1 MGSTAMM
8 FRQMGGVNLDIDAT
22 FFIQL
27 AFIILTMFVLR
38 KLVFKPYLRVAAIRD
53 DLTTKTVERAEETS
67 RRAQALAEEFE
78 KNLLDAKQ
86 EAMALKT
93 SLRAEGIA
101 TKTELVDAANA
112 EAQALLTT
120 SRDTLSSQVDSV
132 RQASQGLVDELAGLI
147 VKKVLNRGVEPFAGA
162 SDSPPSAED
171 EVQV

>member
-1 MGSTAMM
+1 MRSTTMM

-27 AFIILTMFVLR
+27 ALIILTMFVLR

-53 DLTTKTVERAEETS
+53 DLTTKTIERAEETS
-67 RRAQALAEEFE
+67 VRAQSLADEFE
-78 KNLLDAKQ
+78 QKLLEAKQ
-86 EAMALKT
+86 DALALKT

-112 EAQALLTT
+112 EAQTL
-120 SRDTLSSQVDSV
+120 LSSSRSTLASEVDGV
-132 RQASQGLVDELAGLI
+132 RKASQGLVDELSGLI

-162 SDSPPSAED
+162 SEAATSVED

>member
-78 KNLLDAKQ
+78 KKLLDAKQ
-86 EAMALKT
+86 EALALKT

-132 RQASQGLVDELAGLI
+132 RQASQGLVDELAALI
-147 VKKVLNRGVEPFAGA
+147 VKKVLNRRVEPFAGA
-162 SDSPPSAED
+162 SDSPPSVEG

>member
-1 MGSTAMM
+1 MM

-27 AFIILTMFVLR
+27 AFIILTMIVLR

-53 DLTTKTVERAEETS
+53 DLTTKTIERAEETS
-67 RRAQALAEEFE
+67 LRAQSLADEFE
-78 KNLLDAKQ
+78 KKLFEAKQ
-86 EAMALKT
+86 EALALKT

-101 TKTELVDAANA
+101 TKTEFVDAANA
-112 EAQALLTT
+112 DAQALLTT
-120 SRDTLSSQVDSV
+120 SRESLSSEVADV

-162 SDSPPSAED
+162 SEGATSTED

>member
-1 MGSTAMM
+1 MRSTTMM

-27 AFIILTMFVLR
+27 AIIILAMFVLR

-53 DLTTKTVERAEETS
+53 DLTTKTIERAEETS
-67 RRAQALAEEFE
+67 LRAQALADEFE
-78 KNLLDAKQ
+78 QKLLEAKQ
-86 EAMALKT
+86 EALALKT

-101 TKTELVDAANA
+101 TKTELVDGANA

-120 SRDTLSSQVDSV
+120 SRETLSSEVADV
-132 RQASQGLVDELAGLI
+132 RKASQGLVDELSDLI
-147 VKKVLNRGVEPFAGA
+147 VKKVLNRSVEPFAGA
-162 SDSPPSAED
+162 SDSASSVED